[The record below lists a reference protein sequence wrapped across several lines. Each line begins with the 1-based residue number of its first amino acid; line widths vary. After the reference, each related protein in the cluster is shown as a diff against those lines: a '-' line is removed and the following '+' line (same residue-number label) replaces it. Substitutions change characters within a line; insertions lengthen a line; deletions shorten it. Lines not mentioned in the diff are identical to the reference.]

1 MQSNPDLLVEDLED
15 LLVRTPLEHVTVR
28 LERLDRLPARLRRTQ
43 VHVDAFG
50 GTVVGGPLVRRD
62 DVLDLA
68 HEDVDASVEALRDGV
83 VEGHLEALL
92 LAYDG
97 VHCEVSGQSG
107 WKESR
112 RNERAHGSPSC
123 R

>member
-50 GTVVGGPLVRRD
+50 DRKSVV
-62 DVLDLA
+62 
-68 HEDVDASVEALRDGV
+68 
-83 VEGHLEALL
+83 
-92 LAYDG
+92 
-97 VHCEVSGQSG
+97 
-107 WKESR
+107 
-112 RNERAHGSPSC
+112 
-123 R
+123 